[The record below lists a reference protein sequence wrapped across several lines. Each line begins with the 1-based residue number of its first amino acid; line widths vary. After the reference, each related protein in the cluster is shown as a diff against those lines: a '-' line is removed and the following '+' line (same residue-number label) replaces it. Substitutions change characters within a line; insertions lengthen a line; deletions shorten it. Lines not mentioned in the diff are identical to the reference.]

1 MGAGGQLLTD
11 AEGRRYARLVEQ
23 IESAS
28 NAVFLEYD
36 AVQVGAE
43 QAFLHDRSWV
53 LLAVVLLGAGWL
65 FALFRI
71 ARSFTVPLRGLVRAA
86 QQVGQ
91 GDLSVQLPEV
101 TGDELGQLAGGLRQ
115 MLGRLR
121 ELHLTLRT
129 TVAQLGT
136 AVEHM
141 AAASSEQEHQV
152 TIQATSLQE
161 TLVSAQVLRESS
173 GAAAERATQLLGSA
187 VRAEEV
193 GLAGT
198 RALDE
203 SLGGIQHIGTH
214 IEAIA
219 RQVVELGE
227 RTAEVG
233 TITQAVKDVAEQSHV
248 LALSAS
254 IEAARAGEVGR
265 GFAVVAQEMRSLAE
279 RSVKATL
286 EVRRVL
292 LSTADAVRS
301 AVQLTEAGQAQ
312 MRGSL
317 QQVSQSSQQ
326 LRELGT
332 LLQEASAGIRQVA
345 GAVGEQ
351 DQGIGMLSGAVGE
364 LASGTTITMAS
375 LEATRAAVQLLQQV
389 SAQVSEA
396 IETLR
401 L

>member
-1 MGAGGQLLTD
+1 
-11 AEGRRYARLVEQ
+11 
-23 IESAS
+23 
-28 NAVFLEYD
+28 
-36 AVQVGAE
+36 
-43 QAFLHDRSWV
+43 
-53 LLAVVLLGAGWL
+53 
-65 FALFRI
+65 
-71 ARSFTVPLRGLVRAA
+71 
-86 QQVGQ
+86 
-91 GDLSVQLPEV
+91 
-101 TGDELGQLAGGLRQ
+101 
-115 MLGRLR
+115 
-121 ELHLTLRT
+121 
-129 TVAQLGT
+129 
-136 AVEHM
+136 
-141 AAASSEQEHQV
+141 
-152 TIQATSLQE
+152 
-161 TLVSAQVLRESS
+161 VLRESS
-173 GAAAERATQLLGSA
+173 GMAAARATQLLGSA

-265 GFAVVAQEMRSLAE
+265 GFAVVAQEMRSLAD
-279 RSVKATL
+279 RSVKATG

-326 LRELGT
+326 LRELGA

-364 LASGTTITMAS
+364 LASGTTVTMAS
-375 LEATRAAVQLLQQV
+375 LEATRSAVALLQQV

-396 IETLR
+396 LATLR